1 MSCSVW
7 FSERGWKA
15 AERWEIFWRDRG
27 ALTGAVKWQ
36 SMGLAAK
43 YTEPSLSVIPGTNE
57 GQSQITF
64 MLHIDYVWKEADL
77 SVGVLHH
84 YRHYLMLTENCL
96 IAFITSDSLADA
108 IYQTAPK
115 TDFHHLNITYNGLW
129 RLWSSCPFKCINFNF
144 HCSLIFFFKFSFM
157 YLKLLINFCVYKGW

>member
-1 MSCSVW
+1 MGDILKGQRCFDWSCEV
-7 FSERGWKA
+7 
-15 AERWEIFWRDRG
+15 AEYGSGCQVHRAE
-27 ALTGAVKWQ
+27 
-36 SMGLAAK
+36 
-43 YTEPSLSVIPGTNE
+43 SVIPGTNE

-108 IYQTAPK
+108 IYQTATK

-129 RLWSSCPFKCINFNF
+129 RL
-144 HCSLIFFFKFSFM
+144 
-157 YLKLLINFCVYKGW
+157 